1 MKQNLIRFLKDDIW
15 LVHEQRL
22 PPIQADAIKALKITL
37 LSLQGFSRDLCPL
50 RASALTLYSV
60 LSIVPV
66 IAMLF
71 GIAKG
76 FGFEKMLTDRLM
88 EQAPQQD
95 ALVLKL
101 INFAQ
106 NLLNSTKGGVV
117 AGIGIVVL
125 FWTIMSLISNIEESF
140 NHIWKVQKGRSFS
153 RKYSDYLSLM
163 LLAPIILT
171 ASSSISVLLN
181 TKVTWLINAIGLP
194 EFGTELVIRMLGF
207 LPLVLMIGLFAFT
220 YIFMPNHKVHF
231 RVGLMAGIVT
241 GILYDLV
248 QWVYIT
254 LQIGASSYNAIYGS
268 FAAIPLFVV
277 WLQTGWMVVLFG
289 CEVAFFLQYYENY
302 RNNNRFSNISFSL
315 QKIIALQVTHLVVK
329 NFTNM
334 EEPLTADEIADRL
347 VIPVAIIRP
356 ILLKL
361 TASHILVEYKEHD
374 EDEKDEVYQPAVD
387 TNLLT
392 IAFVINALEQCGQ
405 NYLPDISQERLFL
418 DTVNDFK
425 KLMETSERNCLLK
438 DI

>member
-1 MKQNLIRFLKDDIW
+1 MTTKLIAFIKEDLWLLQEQKLAPLKSASIKFLK
-15 LVHEQRL
+15 V
-22 PPIQADAIKALKITL
+22 TL
-37 LSLQGFSRDLCPL
+37 LSIQGFTRDLCPL

-76 FGFEKMLTDRLM
+76 FGFEKMLTERLI

-106 NLLNSTKGGVV
+106 NLLDSTKGGVV

-125 FWTIMSLISNIEESF
+125 FWTIISLISNIEESF
-140 NHIWKVQKGRSFS
+140 NHIWKVQKGRSIS

-163 LLAPIILT
+163 LLAPVILT

-181 TKVTWLINAIGLP
+181 TQLTWLINMIGLP
-194 EFGTELVIRMLGF
+194 EFGTGLLIHALGL
-207 LPLVLMIGLFAFT
+207 LPLILMIGLFAFT
-220 YIFMPNHKVHF
+220 FIFMPNHKVHF
-231 RVGLMAGIVT
+231 RAGIIAGIVT
-241 GILYDLV
+241 GILYDFV
-248 QWVYIT
+248 QWIYIS

-289 CEVAFFLQYYENY
+289 CEVAFYLQYYENY

-315 QKIIALQVTHLVVK
+315 QKIIALQVSHLIVK
-329 NFTNM
+329 NFTDM
-334 EEPLTADEIADRL
+334 LEPLTADEISGQL
-347 VIPVAIIRP
+347 VIPVAIVRP
-356 ILLKL
+356 ILARL
-361 TASHILVEYKEHD
+361 TASHVIVEFKEHD
-374 EDEKDEVYQPAVD
+374 DSDEVYQPAVD

-392 IAFVINALEQCGQ
+392 TAFVINALEQCGQ
-405 NYLPDISQERLFL
+405 NHLPDINQENLFR
-418 DTVNDFK
+418 DTVKDFK
-425 KLMETSERNCLLK
+425 MRMETSERNCLLK
-438 DI
+438 DL